1 MKMNGGGNSLTSEKA
16 VNVHLWRP
24 ANEIFAKVGNS
35 RPLLDTFRNHSA
47 SRFDVS
53 PRAQSARVNYKTT
66 SAVVITGGTTKK
78 TGDTN
83 WRSWRVKLRLLLTSS
98 SGSDPFRRNGNLSVF
113 LCVGHFL
120 IWSHSSTHV
129 KQRSCPRWRNLL
141 H

>member
-24 ANEIFAKVGNS
+24 ANEIFAKVANS

-66 SAVVITGGTTKK
+66 SAVVITGGDNKE
-78 TGDTN
+78 N
-83 WRSWRVKLRLLLTSS
+83 RRHKLEKLESKATASS
-98 SGSDPFRRNGNLSVF
+98 Y
-113 LCVGHFL
+113 FL
-120 IWSHSSTHV
+120 IR
-129 KQRSCPRWRNLL
+129 Q
-141 H
+141 